1 MLDLKIRLSSIR
13 YTRSNSMLYGVIS
26 VWPLKYTMKSL
37 TQSSLYLH
45 LLEAAARDF
54 HLARSVATW
63 GAVFKSCRE
72 VRLHVPFG
80 GPLFP
85 FPSGVHLRVTLGNE
99 LKGMRRTW
107 PNHRQRL
114 VWMNCD
120 IVVVPVLFNS
130 FSCKMVFGQKILR
143 YTSEGFGV
151 GDFKFFFQ
159 LLESFSSTLNNIEG
173 HWVRCYWRSW
183 SWCGY
188 AVLCI
193 SI

>member
-63 GAVFKSCRE
+63 GAVFKSFRE

-85 FPSGVHLRVTLGNE
+85 FPSDVHLRVTLGNE

-114 VWMNCD
+114 VW
-120 IVVVPVLFNS
+120 IL
-130 FSCKMVFGQKILR
+130 KILR